1 MPEIKICGI
10 TRPEETDYLNEAG
23 VEYAGFVFYEK
34 SRRNV
39 TLAKAKELMRRLDE
53 RIQKVAVTVAPDK
66 EQIRQLV
73 EAGFDILQVHGTIM
87 KNELTACKIPIWRA
101 VNISGLKEA
110 AEQLAKEQALEPL
123 YTGYVADGM
132 TYGGGKTFSWK
143 ETENDSVILQKL
155 RQKTFILAGG
165 LQSENV
171 AEGIRIFHPDVV
183 DVSSGVEGADGKSK
197 EKIKTFVREVRRH
210 E

>member
-1 MPEIKICGI
+1 MPKIKICGI
-10 TRPEETDYLNEAG
+10 TRPEETNYLNEAG

-39 TLAKAKELMRRLDE
+39 TLTKAKELMRRLDE

-66 EQIRQLV
+66 EQIRQLM
-73 EAGFDILQVHGTIM
+73 EAGFDILQVHGTIQE
-87 KNELTACKIPIWRA
+87 NELTACKIPIWRA
-101 VNISGLKEA
+101 VNISKLKEA
-110 AEQLAKEQALEPL
+110 AEQLAKEQALDAL

-132 TYGGGKTFSWK
+132 TYGGGKAFSWK
-143 ETENDSVILQKL
+143 EAESDRAILQKL

-183 DVSSGVEGADGKSK
+183 DVSSGVEEAGGKSK
-197 EKIKTFVREVRRH
+197 EKIETFVREVRKH